1 MRKKIIDFMKNIM
14 MTKFFVMNIVPVFMG
29 LISLLTKT
37 TKINGEEVS
46 LWGLFLIGYIIIGMW
61 IDQIIFMFSALLD
74 DISIWRNKND

>member
-37 TKINGEEVS
+37 AKINGEEVS
-46 LWGLFLIGYIIIGMW
+46 LWGLFLIGYIIGMW
-61 IDQIIFMFSALLD
+61 IDQIIFMFLALVD

>member
-37 TKINGEEVS
+37 AKINGEEVS
-46 LWGLFLIGYIIIGMW
+46 LWGLFLIGYIIGMW
-61 IDQIIFMFSALLD
+61 IDQLFFMFSALLD